1 MEVFRQ
7 ISKDGT
13 TYRIVDDGN
22 FFMHIYSIEYLQ
34 IYEDCE
40 VWKPV
45 YEPKNKLFTS
55 LEECRNEFDKLI
67 LS

>member
-7 ISKDGT
+7 ISKDET

-22 FFMHIYSIEYLQ
+22 FYLHIYSIEYLQ
-34 IYEDCE
+34 IYDDVE
-40 VWKPV
+40 VWKPAF
-45 YEPKNKLFTS
+45 EPKNKLFTD
-55 LEECRNEFDKLI
+55 LEEARKVLDDL